1 MEFVYLIMKQHLF
14 NLNQI
19 AGYKSFRNK
28 FLTNPNRLLAFKAT
42 IVIGFLVILMVSI
55 GLPFYAVTL
64 GLGALAGAL
73 SETDDHPNG
82 RLKSM
87 ALKVVSFAIS
97 SFSVELLQPYPVLL
111 AIGLAIS
118 TIVFILIGGISE
130 RFRGVT
136 FGALLVGIYTMI
148 GSEIS
153 PVWYIQPILL
163 TSGAFIYGMFSY
175 ILLRI
180 RPYSLLEEQLA
191 RGFSALSLYFNEKS
205 KLFPSNEDEE
215 KEIRA
220 KLALLNVQTVEA
232 LDKCKEV
239 LNSYSESLKDQKPLI
254 PYLHYFMVLQ
264 SLHERGASS
273 HERYDLLSSNPLSK
287 ELFGGIRQFLH
298 ELSHATQSFAESLLT
313 GVRYKHPIALDWLVD
328 TINNLLK
335 NNELPT
341 AHPLS
346 LLIRNLRRSNRTLKD
361 IYHNYDADVIPKL
374 EKDNRTFFEKL
385 KSQLHLDHPRMR
397 YALRLS
403 IAFLVGYAVS
413 EYFEVA
419 KGEWIVLTIL
429 FVLQPSYSETR
440 RRLFQRIL
448 GTFSG
453 VVIGVLIIRLF
464 TFNGQILL
472 MITSAYLFLLWMKR
486 RYSVG
491 VVFITIFVLCAF
503 NIIANKGVDVMAP
516 RLIDTLIGALISFL
530 VVRFLWPEWQYKK
543 LPALLSEVIHK
554 NTAYF
559 KAILNEYKHST
570 TDDLAY
576 RIARR
581 EAHRADNAL
590 VMAWQ
595 NMQLDPKKLQQLKQT
610 AFTLTYLNHA
620 LLSYLSALGAHR
632 IHQNKEISSLLTF
645 ENHILKVLDETCNW
659 FNSEGNMGLENIEDS
674 LEEISKHLV
683 SNTKEVTQMQNVLL
697 YNIAEV
703 TLQILEQAKL
713 FKLTANKN

>member
-1 MEFVYLIMKQHLF
+1 MKQLLF
-14 NLNQI
+14 YLKQI
-19 AGYKSFRNK
+19 TWFTTFRTN
-28 FLTNPNRLLAFKAT
+28 FLINPNRLLAFKAT
-42 IVIGFLVILMVSI
+42 IVIGFLVIVMLSF

-87 ALKVVSFAIS
+87 VLKLISFAIS
-97 SFSVELLQPYPVLL
+97 SFSVELLQPYPIIL
-111 AIGLAIS
+111 AAGLGVS

-148 GSEIS
+148 GAQIS
-153 PVWYIQPILL
+153 PVWYIQPVLL
-163 TSGAFIYGMFSY
+163 TSGAFIYGVFSY
-175 ILLRI
+175 LLLRLK
-180 RPYSLLEEQLA
+180 PYSLLEEQLA
-191 RGFSALSLYFNEKS
+191 RGFSALSLYLNEKS
-205 KLFPSNEDEE
+205 KLFPSDALEE
-215 KEIRA
+215 KQIRA

-239 LNSYSESLKDQKPLI
+239 LNSYSESITDQKLLV

-264 SLHERGASS
+264 SLHERAASS
-273 HERYDLLSSNPLSK
+273 HERYDLLSTNPLSK
-287 ELFGGIRQFLH
+287 ELMGGIRQLLH
-298 ELSHATQSFAESLLT
+298 ELSHATQSFADSLLT
-313 GVRYKHPIALDWLVD
+313 GVHYKHSIALDWLVD
-328 TINNLLK
+328 TIHNLLK
-335 NNELPT
+335 NNELKS
-341 AHPLS
+341 ANPLN
-346 LLIRNLRRSNRTLKD
+346 LLIRNLAQSNETLKG
-361 IYHNYDADVIPKL
+361 IYRYKSDLLPKL
-374 EKDNRTFFEKL
+374 EKDHRSYFERF
-385 KSQLHLDHPRMR
+385 KSQLHINHPRMR

-403 IAFLVGYAVS
+403 VSFLVGYIVS

-440 RRLFQRIL
+440 RRLLQRIL
-448 GTFSG
+448 GTFTG
-453 VVIGVLIIRLF
+453 VIIGVLIIRLF
-464 TFNGQILL
+464 TFYGQIGL
-472 MITSAYLFLLWMKR
+472 MITSAYLFLFWMKR

-516 RLIDTLIGALISFL
+516 RLIDTLIGAFISFL

-543 LPALLSEVIHK
+543 LPFLLSEVIDK

-559 KAILNEYKHST
+559 KAILNEYNEST
-570 TDDLAY
+570 TDDLTY

-595 NMQLDPKKLQQLKQT
+595 NMQLDPKKQQQLKNT

-632 IHQNKEISSLLTF
+632 IQIATKTSELLIF
-645 ENHILKVLDETCNW
+645 ENHILNVLTNTCNW
-659 FNSEGNMGLENIEDS
+659 ISEEGSADIDES
-674 LEEISKHLV
+674 VAEIRDRLLV
-683 SNTKEVTQMQNVLL
+683 NNKEGADMRNVLL

-703 TLQILEQAKL
+703 TLQIVAQATL
-713 FKLTANKN
+713 FKLTTNTNKIVS

>member
-1 MEFVYLIMKQHLF
+1 MKQLSF
-14 NLNQI
+14 YLNQI
-19 AGYKSFRNK
+19 IWYKSFRTK

-42 IVIGFLVILMVSI
+42 IVIGFLVVSMLII

-87 ALKVVSFAIS
+87 ALKMLSFAIS
-97 SFSVELLQPYPVLL
+97 TFSVELLQPYPVIM
-111 AIGLAIS
+111 AGGLAAS

-148 GSEIS
+148 GAQLS
-153 PVWYIQPILL
+153 PVWYLQPILL
-163 TSGAFIYGMFSY
+163 ISGALIYGIFSY
-175 ILLRI
+175 LLLRVK
-180 RPYSLLEEQLA
+180 PYSLLEEQLA
-191 RGFSALSLYFNEKS
+191 RGFSALSLYLDEKS
-205 KLFPSNEDEE
+205 KLFPSDEQEE

-220 KLALLNVQTVEA
+220 RLALLNVQTVDA

-239 LNSYSESLKDQKPLI
+239 LNSYGESLTDQKPLA

-264 SLHERGASS
+264 SLHERAASS

-287 ELFGGIRQFLH
+287 ELIGGIRQLLH
-298 ELSHATQSFAESLLT
+298 ELSHATQNFAESLLT
-313 GVRYKHPIALDWLVD
+313 GVNYKHPIALDWLVSA
-328 TINNLLK
+328 INNFLK
-335 NNELPT
+335 NNELNT
-341 AHPLS
+341 THPLN
-346 LLIRNLRRSNRTLKD
+346 LLIRNLRQSNQTLKG
-361 IYHNYDADVIPKL
+361 IYTNYETDLLPKL
-374 EKDNRTFFEKL
+374 EKDNRTYFERF
-385 KSQLHLDHPRMR
+385 KSQLHINHPRMR

-403 IAFLVGYAVS
+403 ISFSIGYAVS
-413 EYFEVA
+413 EYFQVA

-440 RRLFQRIL
+440 RRLLQRII

-453 VVIGVLIIRLF
+453 VVIGILIIRLF
-464 TFNGQILL
+464 TFSGQIIL
-472 MITSAYLFLLWMKR
+472 MISSAYLFLLWMKR

-543 LPALLSEVIHK
+543 LPNLLSEVIHK

-559 KAILNEYKHST
+559 RAILDEYTGST

-595 NMQLDPKKLQQLKQT
+595 NMQLDPKKQQQLKNT

-632 IHQNKEISSLLTF
+632 IYHNNEDSQLLSI
-645 ENHILKVLDETCNW
+645 ENHILKVLDKTCNW
-659 FNSEGNMGLENIEDS
+659 FTAKDSTDIENIEDS
-674 LEEISKHLV
+674 LEEISKHLL
-683 SNTKEVTQMQNVLL
+683 NNNKETTKMHNILL

-703 TLQILEQAKL
+703 TLQILEEAKL
-713 FKLTANKN
+713 FKPSENNN

>member
-1 MEFVYLIMKQHLF
+1 MKQLSF
-14 NLNQI
+14 SLSKI
-19 AGYKSFRNK
+19 PWYKSFRTN
-28 FLTNPNRLLAFKAT
+28 FLKNPNRLLAFKAT
-42 IVIGFLVILMVSI
+42 IVIGFLVVFMLVL

-87 ALKVVSFAIS
+87 ALKVVCFAIS
-97 SFSVELLQPYPVLL
+97 SFSVELLQPYPVIM
-111 AIGLAIS
+111 AAGLAAS

-136 FGALLVGIYTMI
+136 FGGLLVGIYTMI
-148 GSEIS
+148 GAQLS
-153 PVWYIQPILL
+153 PVWYIQPVLL
-163 TSGAFIYGMFSY
+163 TSGAFIYGVFSY
-175 ILLRI
+175 ITLRI
-180 RPYSLLEEQLA
+180 KPYSLLEEQLA
-191 RGFSALSLYFNEKS
+191 RGFSALSLYLDEKS
-205 KLFPSNEDEE
+205 KLFSTDKNEE

-232 LDKCKEV
+232 LDSCKEV
-239 LNSYSESLKDQKPLI
+239 LNSYSESLTDQAPLI

-264 SLHERGASS
+264 SLHERAASS
-273 HERYDLLSSNPLSK
+273 HERYDLLSANPQSK
-287 ELFGGIRQFLH
+287 ELIGGIRQLLH
-298 ELSHATQSFAESLLT
+298 ELSHATKNFAESLLT
-313 GVRYKHPIALDWLVD
+313 GVPYKHPIALDWLVN
-328 TINNLLK
+328 TIDNLLK
-335 NNELPT
+335 NNQLK
-341 AHPLS
+341 AADPLN
-346 LLIRNLRRSNRTLKD
+346 LLIGNLRQSNQTLKR
-361 IYHNYDADVIPKL
+361 IYYNYETDVLPKL
-374 EKDNRTFFEKL
+374 EKDTRTYFEKF
-385 KSQLHLDHPRMR
+385 KSQLHINHPRLR

-403 IAFLVGYAVS
+403 ISFLVGYTVS
-413 EYFEVA
+413 EYFHIA

-440 RRLFQRIL
+440 RRLFQRII

-453 VVIGVLIIRLF
+453 VILGILIIRLF
-464 TFNGQILL
+464 TFNGQIVL

-486 RYSVG
+486 RYSIG
-491 VVFITIFVLCAF
+491 VVFITLFVLCAF
-503 NIIANKGVDVMAP
+503 NIIANKGIDVMVP
-516 RLIDTLIGALISFL
+516 RLMDTLLGALISFL

-543 LPALLSEVIHK
+543 LPALLNEAIHK

-559 KAILNEYKHST
+559 KAILNEYKQPTS
-570 TDDLAY
+570 DDLTY

-595 NMQLDPKKLQQLKQT
+595 NMQLDPKKQQQLKNT

-632 IHQNKEISSLLTF
+632 IHPTKETSRLLTF
-645 ENHILKVLDETCNW
+645 ENHILKVLDKTCNW
-659 FNSEGNMGLENIEDS
+659 LASESNTDIENIEDS
-674 LEEISKHLV
+674 LEEISVHLLV
-683 SNTKEVTQMQNVLL
+683 NNEDVTLMQHILL

-703 TLQILEQAKL
+703 TLQIVAQAKL
-713 FKLTANKN
+713 FKLTIKK

>member
-1 MEFVYLIMKQHLF
+1 MKQL
-14 NLNQI
+14 LLYLKQI
-19 AGYKSFRNK
+19 TWYKSFRNK

-42 IVIGFLVILMVSI
+42 VVIGFLVVLMLTF

-87 ALKVVSFAIS
+87 ALKVFSFAVS
-97 SFSVELLQPYPVLL
+97 SFSVELLQPYPILM
-111 AIGLAIS
+111 AIGLSVS

-136 FGALLVGIYTMI
+136 FGALLIGIYTMI
-148 GSEIS
+148 GAQIS
-153 PVWYIQPILL
+153 PVWYIQPVLL
-163 TSGAFIYGMFSY
+163 TLGAFIYGVFSY
-175 ILLRI
+175 VLLLLK
-180 RPYSLLEEQLA
+180 PYGLLEEQLA

-205 KLFPSNEDEE
+205 KLFPSDKNEE
-215 KEIRA
+215 KQIRA

-239 LNSYSESLKDQKPLI
+239 LNSYGESLTNQKPLI

-264 SLHERGASS
+264 SLHERAASS
-273 HERYDLLSSNPLSK
+273 HERYDLLSADPLSS
-287 ELFGGIRQFLH
+287 ELIGGIRQLLH
-298 ELSHATQSFAESLLT
+298 ELSHATQNFAESLLT
-313 GVRYKHPIALDWLVD
+313 GVLYKHPIALDWLVN

-335 NNELPT
+335 NNELKA
-341 AHPLS
+341 AHPLN
-346 LLIRNLRRSNRTLKD
+346 LLIRNLRQSNQTLKG
-361 IYHNYDADVIPKL
+361 IYQNFETDLLPKL
-374 EKDNRTFFEKL
+374 EKDNRSYFDRL
-385 KSQLHLDHPRMR
+385 KVQLNLNHPRMR

-403 IAFLVGYAVS
+403 ISFLVGYAVS

-440 RRLFQRIL
+440 RRLLQRTI

-453 VVIGVLIIRLF
+453 VVIGILIIKLF
-464 TFNGQILL
+464 TFPGQILL
-472 MITSAYLFLLWMKR
+472 MLSSAYLFLFWMKK
-486 RYSVG
+486 RYSIG

-516 RLIDTLIGALISFL
+516 RLIDTLIGAFISFI

-543 LPALLSEVIHK
+543 LPSLLSDALHK

-559 KAILNEYKHST
+559 KAILKEYQKNT
-570 TDDLAY
+570 TDDLTY

-595 NMQLDPKKLQQLKQT
+595 NMQLDPKKQQQLKST

-620 LLSYLSALGAHR
+620 LISYLSALGAHR
-632 IHQNKEISSLLTF
+632 ALHHKEILLMLAF
-645 ENHILKVLDETCNW
+645 ENHILKALDEACNW
-659 FNSEGNMGLENIEDS
+659 LEAKSNSEIENIEDT
-674 LEEISKHLV
+674 LEEISTQLQ
-683 SNTKEVTQMQNVLL
+683 NTDKEASQIQYILL

-713 FKLTANKN
+713 FKNTTNKN

>member
-1 MEFVYLIMKQHLF
+1 MKQLSF
-14 NLNQI
+14 YLKQI
-19 AGYKSFRNK
+19 AGYKSFRNN

-42 IVIGFLVILMVSI
+42 IVIGFLVVLMLSI

-97 SFSVELLQPYPVLL
+97 SFSVELLQPYPVVL
-111 AIGLAIS
+111 ALGLAIS
-118 TIVFILIGGISE
+118 TIIFILIGGISE

-148 GSEIS
+148 GAQIS
-153 PVWYIQPILL
+153 PVWYIQPVLL
-163 TSGAFIYGMFSY
+163 TSGAFIYGVFSY

-180 RPYSLLEEQLA
+180 KPYSLLEEQLA

-205 KLFPSNEDEE
+205 KLFPSNENEE

-220 KLALLNVQTVEA
+220 ELALLNVQTVEA

-239 LNSYSESLKDQKPLI
+239 LNSYSESIKDQKPLI

-264 SLHERGASS
+264 SLHERAASS

-287 ELFGGIRQFLH
+287 ELIGGIRQLLH

-313 GVRYKHPIALDWLVD
+313 GVPYKHPIALDWLVN

-335 NNELPT
+335 NNELKA
-341 AHPLS
+341 AHPLN
-346 LLIRNLRRSNRTLKD
+346 LLIRNLRRSNQTLKG
-361 IYHNYDADVIPKL
+361 IYYNYESDLLPKL
-374 EKDNRTFFEKL
+374 EKDNRTYFERF
-385 KSQLHLDHPRMR
+385 KSQLHINHPRMR
-397 YALRLS
+397 HALRLS
-403 IAFLVGYAVS
+403 ISFLVGYAVS
-413 EYFEVA
+413 EYFQIA

-429 FVLQPSYSETR
+429 FVMQPSYSETR

-453 VVIGVLIIRLF
+453 VVIGILIIRLF
-464 TFNGQILL
+464 TFYGQILL
-472 MITSAYLFLLWMKR
+472 MITSAYLFLIWMKR

-516 RLIDTLIGALISFL
+516 RLIDTLLGALISFL

-543 LPALLSEVIHK
+543 LPVLLKDVIHK

-559 KAILNEYKHST
+559 RAILNEYKQSA

-595 NMQLDPKKLQQLKQT
+595 NMQLDPKKQQQLKNT

-632 IHQNKEISSLLTF
+632 ISHNKDAVQLLSF
-645 ENHILKVLDETCNW
+645 EKHILKVLDKICNW
-659 FNSEGNMGLENIEDS
+659 LTAQDNSDIENIEDS
-674 LEEISKHLV
+674 LEEIRKHLLNNNKE
-683 SNTKEVTQMQNVLL
+683 NTKMHNILL

-703 TLQILEQAKL
+703 TLQILEEAKL
-713 FKLTANKN
+713 FKPTANNN

>member
-1 MEFVYLIMKQHLF
+1 MKQLSF
-14 NLNQI
+14 YLKQI
-19 AGYKSFRNK
+19 TWYNSFRNN
-28 FLTNPNRLLAFKAT
+28 FLINPNRLLAFKAT
-42 IVIGFLVILMVSI
+42 VVIGFLVILMVSI

-97 SFSVELLQPYPVLL
+97 SFSVELLQPYPVIL
-111 AIGLAIS
+111 AVGLAVS

-148 GSEIS
+148 GAQIS
-153 PVWYIQPILL
+153 PVWYIQPVLL
-163 TSGAFIYGMFSY
+163 TSGAFIYGVFSY
-175 ILLRI
+175 LLLQI
-180 RPYSLLEEQLA
+180 KPYSLLEEQLA

-205 KLFPSNEDEE
+205 KLFPSDENEE
-215 KEIRA
+215 KVIRA

-239 LNSYSESLKDQKPLI
+239 LNSYSESLNDQKPLI

-264 SLHERGASS
+264 NLHERAASS
-273 HERYDLLSSNPLSK
+273 HERYDLLSSNPLTK
-287 ELFGGIRQFLH
+287 DLIGGIKQLLY
-298 ELSHATQSFAESLLT
+298 ELSHATQNFAESLLT
-313 GVRYKHPIALDWLVD
+313 GERYKHPIALDWLVN
-328 TINNLLK
+328 TMNNLLK
-335 NNELPT
+335 NNEFSA

-346 LLIRNLRRSNRTLKD
+346 LLIRNLRRSNQTLKG
-361 IYHNYDADVIPKL
+361 IYHNYEADLVPKL
-374 EKDNRTFFEKL
+374 EKDNRSYFEKL
-385 KSQLHLDHPRMR
+385 KSQLHIEHPRMR
-397 YALRLS
+397 YAFRLS
-403 IAFLVGYAVS
+403 ISFLVGYAVS

-440 RRLFQRIL
+440 RRLLQRTI

-453 VVIGVLIIRLF
+453 VVIGILIIRLF
-464 TFNGQILL
+464 TFNGQIVL

-543 LPALLSEVIHK
+543 LPILLSEVIHK

-559 KAILNEYKHST
+559 KAILNEYQQST
-570 TDDLAY
+570 TEDLTY

-595 NMQLDPKKLQQLKQT
+595 NMQLDPKKQQQLKNT

-632 IHQNKEISSLLTF
+632 IYQNKEISHLLTF
-645 ENHILKVLDETCNW
+645 ENHILKVLEETCNW
-659 FNSEGNMGLENIEDS
+659 FNSQGNTNLESIENS
-674 LEEISKHLV
+674 LEEISKHLLT
-683 SNTKEVTQMQNVLL
+683 NTKEVTQMQNILL

-713 FKLTANKN
+713 FKLTANNN